1 MPVQAISGV
10 ILMSSK
16 SKLFYGAA
24 AMLAIAGV
32 AGVANAQTTTTKA
45 VKKHH
50 AVAAESATS
59 AQVKALT
66 EEVNALKA
74 ELDQEVAARQQVQA
88 QSQAQAQADQ
98 AQAAAVA
105 TQSHVDDEIKR
116 IPGEVK
122 DDVATAVP
130 PKAPSWTDN
139 TTVGGVIF
147 GDFSD
152 ITSKV
157 NGVKSNASTTL
168 SIPGANVPSVAT
180 SSSSPAAN
188 SNPNGYGTDI
198 KRFYISVDH
207 KFNDIFSTDI
217 TTDAL
222 YNTST
227 GTTALFIKK
236 AYINANFSPAFDVS
250 LGDNNDPWIPYV
262 ENIYGY
268 RFVENT
274 LTDRLSFA
282 KSADWG
288 VHANGTFAKFFAYDV
303 AAING
308 NGYKNPTRSNTVD
321 WEGRLS
327 AKVDQWNLAVGG
339 YTGKLGQEAVVGT
352 TTPQTASRFDAL
364 AAFVGDR
371 TRLGIEYF
379 SANDYSASLVT
390 KTTPD
395 KADGYSIFGSYRIDP
410 VWSVFARDD
419 TAKLSKIITPA
430 KKDDYSNFGIDYSAI
445 KNLDIALTFKQEKYE
460 ASPTSTVK
468 ANEIGIFTQVK
479 Y

>member
-1 MPVQAISGV
+1 
-10 ILMSSK
+10 MSSK

-24 AMLAIAGV
+24 ALLAIAGV
-32 AGVANAQTTTTKA
+32 ASGANAATAKP

-50 AVAAESATS
+50 AVPAESATS
-59 AQVKALT
+59 LQVKALT

-88 QSQAQAQADQ
+88 QAQAAQAQASAAADQ
-98 AQAAAVA
+98 AQAASAA

-122 DDVATAVP
+122 SDVASAIP

-157 NGVKSNASTTL
+157 NGVKSNATTTL

-207 KFNDIFSTDI
+207 KFSDIFSSNI

-250 LGDNNDPWIPYV
+250 LGSNTNPWIGYS
-262 ENIYGY
+262 ESIYGY
-268 RFVENT
+268 RFIENT
-274 LTDRLSFA
+274 LTDRLSLA

-303 AAING
+303 AALNG
-308 NGYKNPTRSNTVD
+308 NGFKNPTRSDTVD

-327 AKVDQWNLAVGG
+327 AKVNEWNLGIGG
-339 YTGKLGQEAVVGT
+339 YTGKLGQEAVAGT

-364 AAFVGDR
+364 AAYVSDR
-371 TRLGIEYF
+371 ARLGVEYF
-379 SANDYSASLVT
+379 SANDYSTTLVT

-395 KADGYSIFGSYRIDP
+395 KADGYSIFGSYKIDP
-410 VWSVFARDD
+410 TWAVFARDD

-430 KKDDYSNFGIDYSAI
+430 KKDDYSNFGLDYSAL
-445 KNLDIALTFKQEKYE
+445 KNVDLALTFKQEKYV